1 MKLGSGRRT
10 RSRADGR
17 NAGPGHLRRAT
28 RGLRR
33 PIFSVQSVR
42 PKEKAR
48 GSSCPHATARPWP
61 CILQKSRSRSRQAR
75 MPSFSSIRRDGI
87 SRRSFPSRTTSRSC
101 LFRRNRPSS
110 IRSRTSGN
118 SCATIGSQTA
128 SSNLTKTFW
137 ITAAL
142 PGTSLSTCLGK
153 SCLSVSAIGPIG
165 HNQ

>member
-1 MKLGSGRRT
+1 MKLGSGRT

-33 PIFSVQSVR
+33 PIFSVQSVW

-61 CILQKSRSRSRQAR
+61 CILQKSRSRSPGAHATLLLDQAGGHVSKKL
-75 MPSFSSIRRDGI
+75 PIPYNSTLLPFPPKSPELNPVENIRHDHWL
-87 SRRSFPSRTTSRSC
+87 S
-101 LFRRNRPSS
+101 NRIFKSHED
-110 IRSRTSGN
+110 ILDH
-118 SCATIGSQTA
+118 CC
-128 SSNLTKTFW
+128 
-137 ITAAL
+137 L

-153 SCLSVSAIGPIG
+153 SCLSVSAWILFP
-165 HNQ
+165 H